1 MVNVSECMHCAP
13 GPKRV
18 ADVERWPLVYVR
30 LLNVFLFKKNVEYDS
45 VAAMNF
51 RAKTLWL

>member
-1 MVNVSECMHCAP
+1 MVNVSECMHCSP
-13 GPKRV
+13 GPKKV
-18 ADVERWPLVYVR
+18 ADVERWPLVDVR
-30 LLNVFLFKKNVEYDS
+30 LLNVKKVEYDS